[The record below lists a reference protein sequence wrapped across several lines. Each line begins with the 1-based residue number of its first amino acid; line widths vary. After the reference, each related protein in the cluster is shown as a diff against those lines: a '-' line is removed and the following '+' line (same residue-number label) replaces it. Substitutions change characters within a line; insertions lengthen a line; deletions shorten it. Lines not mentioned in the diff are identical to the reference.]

1 MKLLLN
7 TLWIFFKNRK
17 LNLLCSLLFL
27 FITILSGIFLLY
39 VSGWLL
45 TASAL
50 VVSSMY
56 FNLFVPSALIRFF
69 SIIKVIARYIEKITG
84 HNAILHLLSDIRVKL
99 FESLIRFTPKDLAKY
114 RNGDL
119 VSRMTNDIDTL
130 DTVFL
135 LFLEPMIIALVLSI
149 CFIIFLLQFMPI
161 GVFVV
166 LPFIVLTIF
175 IIPYIVIIFLKK
187 LGLNNQ
193 KFSAEI
199 RESILESM
207 RSHSDIVIF
216 DMFKQR
222 QYDFDKLCKNLSSNK
237 KKYSIISSTAIYL
250 NNLLAGLLIVGM
262 LFVTFCYID
271 DKVIDFPVFVGILLS
286 VFGFL
291 EIFNSIIRG
300 STKLG
305 TAISSADR
313 VDMILSSEVS
323 ISDQISPKKLPL
335 QGILS
340 VENLSFSYHSDR
352 TLSFSDYVLKDLSF
366 DLSIGEKIAIV
377 GPSGSGKSTLLS
389 LLIRLEDPTIGS
401 ISFGGC
407 NIKESSQSELHKRIL
422 LLSQDSPVFMGSIR
436 SNLIIGNSLASEEE
450 LWQVLTHV
458 QLNSFVNSLPY
469 GLDTWIGE
477 YGSNLSVGQ
486 ARRLCLARALLSKS
500 SILILDE
507 PTAGLDYKLEQDF
520 FRDLKNIN
528 KFYERSIILVTHAE
542 IPDGIFHNIYRLN
555 MGKLVNK
562 D

>member
-7 TLWIFFKNRK
+7 TLWLFFKKRK
-17 LNLLCSLLFL
+17 FNLLCSSFFL
-27 FITILSGIFLLY
+27 FITILSGICLLY

-45 TASAL
+45 TASVL

-56 FNLFVPSALIRFF
+56 FNLFVPSALIRAF
-69 SIIKVIARYIEKITG
+69 SIIKVISRYIEKITG
-84 HNAILHLLSDIRVKL
+84 HNAILHLLSDIRIKL

-135 LFLEPMIIALVLSI
+135 LFLEPMIVALILSI
-149 CFIIFLLQFMPI
+149 CFIIFSLKFMPI
-161 GVFVV
+161 GIFII
-166 LPFIVLTIF
+166 LPFIILTIVV
-175 IIPYIVIIFLKK
+175 IPYIVITFSKK

-199 RESILESM
+199 RESILETM
-207 RSHSDIVIF
+207 RSHSDVIVF
-216 DMFKQR
+216 DLFKQR
-222 QYDFDKLCKNLSSNK
+222 QYDFDKLCKDLSSNK
-237 KKYSIISSTAIYL
+237 KKYSILSSTAIYL
-250 NNLLAGLLIVGM
+250 NNLLSGLLIVGM
-262 LFVTFCYID
+262 LFVTFRYID
-271 DKVIDFPVFVGILLS
+271 GTVIDFPIFVGILLS
-286 VFGFL
+286 IFGFL
-291 EIFNSIIRG
+291 EIFNAVIRG

-305 TAISSADR
+305 TAIGSADR
-313 VDMILSSEVS
+313 VNTILNSEVS
-323 ISDQISPKKLPL
+323 ICDQVNPKRLPL
-335 QGILS
+335 QGVLS
-340 VENLSFSYHSDR
+340 VENLSFTYNSSR
-352 TLSFSDYVLKDLSF
+352 ILSHSDYVLKDLSF
-366 DLSIGEKIAIV
+366 DLNVGEKIAIV

-389 LLIRLEDPTIGS
+389 LLIRLEDPINGS

-436 SNLIIGNSLASEEE
+436 SNLIIGNSLASEDE
-450 LWQVLTHV
+450 LWQVLIHV
-458 QLNSFVNSLPY
+458 QLDNFVSSLPY

-520 FRDLKNIN
+520 FMDLKNIN

-542 IPDGIFHNIYRLN
+542 IPDGIFHNIYQLN
-555 MGKLVNK
+555 MGKLIKK